1 MYQASRGRAAPP
13 ARRTYAA
20 HKGMRYNCICP
31 LYAPICKDPKPTR
44 ICPQY
49 ISANVTRIM
58 FSSKAWC
65 GRLRQTQRF
74 LTIDRIIDARAFF
87 VALPASVGDRNVQPR
102 ATRRPYGQHGRLV
115 VLIVLALSLLQRPS
129 HVPCKQGQDQSGRNE
144 KVRCP

>member
-49 ISANVTRIM
+49 ISAKVTLIM
-58 FSSKAWC
+58 YSSIAKCRRRRRARSNASGRFTGSSTQEPFS
-65 GRLRQTQRF
+65 LPP
-74 LTIDRIIDARAFF
+74 
-87 VALPASVGDRNVQPR
+87 PASVGDRSALPR
-102 ATRRPYGQHGRLV
+102 ETRRPCEEHGRLLGLV
-115 VLIVLALSLLQRPS
+115 VMAFSLLRRPS
-129 HVPCKQGQDQSGRNE
+129 QVPREQGHDQSNGN
-144 KVRCP
+144 KDV